1 MKLEAG
7 GLQFPS
13 SPFAGWYTSV
23 EVLRDFIEPNRYNK
37 LYVMHSRYLNPNK
50 VFPMKQK
57 IFQEIAKALNLETT
71 NNTTLWKDEVALELN
86 KAILYSFN
94 KAGNLKFL

>member
-1 MKLEAG
+1 
-7 GLQFPS
+7 
-13 SPFAGWYTSV
+13 
-23 EVLRDFIEPNRYNK
+23 
-37 LYVMHSRYLNPNK
+37 
-50 VFPMKQK
+50 MKQK